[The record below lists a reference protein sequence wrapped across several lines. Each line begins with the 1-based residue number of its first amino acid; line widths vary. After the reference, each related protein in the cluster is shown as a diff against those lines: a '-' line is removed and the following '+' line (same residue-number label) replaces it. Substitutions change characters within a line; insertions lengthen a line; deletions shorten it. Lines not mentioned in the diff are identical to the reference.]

1 MYLFEFCMFEN
12 LGSTM
17 AWGTGEETTHRPWP
31 SISPAQLVVFV
42 SYPMGWRQILVNA
55 VKHFLPLTES
65 FPEVPSAMMNRP
77 ATSNGWC
84 LQAVV
89 KVFQVQKDFTFYL
102 SQSISAAVT
111 VYQTELHLAHGFSAG
126 KSKDSTDVS
135 TIFRLPHNMVE
146 SKTENWAV
154 LILSPEAHPW
164 DRLPVSLEAVETK
177 IQRPTI

>member
-1 MYLFEFCMFEN
+1 MYLFEFCMFES

-89 KVFQVQKDFTFYL
+89 KVFQVQKDFTFYQ

-126 KSKDSTDVS
+126 KSKDSMMYQRS
-135 TIFRLPHNMVE
+135 SGFSQHGRGQ
-146 SKTENWAV
+146 
-154 LILSPEAHPW
+154 
-164 DRLPVSLEAVETK
+164 DRKLGRSYPFTRGPPL
-177 IQRPTI
+177 R